1 MRPHVLLVIG
11 GDRPRAEAIPPG
23 DIDHVVCADSGLDH
37 ALAVGLTPHVVIG
50 DMDSVSATALDEA
63 RRRAVDVVTASTDKD
78 LTDTELGIAHALESG
93 ARSITVLAG
102 GGDRFDHILGTLA
115 AVAHPRLAV
124 LDRIAVHLG
133 ADRIVVVHGGRSVS
147 LELASGTTVSLVP
160 LAGPAHGVTTTGL
173 RWPLKDDVLHGS
185 AARGVSNET
194 IDQEISVSVDQ
205 GVLAVV
211 IPGYFSTGGNP

>member
-11 GDRPRAEAIPPG
+11 GDPPRAEAIPQG
-23 DIDHVVCADSGLDH
+23 AVDQVVCADSGLDH
-37 ALAVGLTPHVVIG
+37 ALAIGLAPHVVIG

-78 LTDTELGIAHALESG
+78 LTDTELGIAHALQSG
-93 ARSITVLAG
+93 ARSLTLLAG

-115 AVAHPRLAV
+115 AVAHPRLAM

-133 ADRIVVVHGGRSVS
+133 VDLISVVHGGRSVS

-173 RWPLKDDVLHGS
+173 RWPLNDDVLHGS
-185 AARGVSNET
+185 AARGVSNEA
-194 IDQEISVSVDQ
+194 IDREISVSVDQ
-205 GVLAVV
+205 GVLAIV
-211 IPGYFSTGGNP
+211 IPGYFSSGENP